1 MTSCKTSLCPYKD
14 KCIRSMVKS
23 SFGDTYLIDPYELVN
38 GVTVCDSYI
47 GDPNVY
53 KNIKRGHTIKSVLK
67 H

>member
-1 MTSCKTSLCPYKD
+1 
-14 KCIRSMVKS
+14 MVKS